1 MIDSCSKIE
10 AGDWNEARKATW
22 RLRMRVASRTK
33 RFGKPSLNFLFFFI
47 SGDGGSGEGGRE
59 VGGERDRKR
68 GMRKS
73 ERETAGGRQKKK
85 KKNRGKNYYSRPVD
99 LSELDAVA
107 RGLYDLVREL
117 FGVL

>member
-33 RFGKPSLNFLFFFI
+33 RFGKPSLNFLFFFCW
-47 SGDGGSGEGGRE
+47 GDGGCGEGGSE